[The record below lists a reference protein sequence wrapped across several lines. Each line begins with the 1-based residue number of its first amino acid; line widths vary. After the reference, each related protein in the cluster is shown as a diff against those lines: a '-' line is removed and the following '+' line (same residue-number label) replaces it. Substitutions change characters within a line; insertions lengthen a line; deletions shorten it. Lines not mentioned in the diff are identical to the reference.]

1 MPQRRAASAEQQPG
15 WRGPVM
21 HPFTADGWYQGD
33 LRYVL

>member
-1 MPQRRAASAEQQPG
+1 MPRRRAVSAEQQPG
-15 WRGPVM
+15 WPRPVM